1 MEKNT
6 GRHTLVILTFSCY
19 VLPHIETSKLI
30 CIANQYTG
38 LYMRGNISMK
48 KVKKCWFVIAVFD
61 CNLWNYKI
69 YRTFPQVD
77 GSNSVMKFRLRCS
90 GQVISSLPFNMR
102 ILGKYHDP
110 ILTRWKA
117 LRGRDCY

>member
-19 VLPHIETSKLI
+19 VLPHIETRKLI

-48 KVKKCWFVIAVFD
+48 KVKNVG
-61 CNLWNYKI
+61 L
-69 YRTFPQVD
+69 
-77 GSNSVMKFRLRCS
+77 
-90 GQVISSLPFNMR
+90 
-102 ILGKYHDP
+102 
-110 ILTRWKA
+110 
-117 LRGRDCY
+117 